1 LKATY
6 ALKDTSGRVLAKFH
20 KNDFHNFFRKKLCCC
35 SPDRTL
41 LLLPWTIPPFARSFG
56 GSCGLFFMSKEQTS
70 SFSKGEAWWKSL
82 TAGSQSWT
90 VAFSTWQPI
99 PYGSAAK
106 IPDKNHWP

>member
-20 KNDFHNFFRKKLCCC
+20 NSFERNCAVALRIGH
-35 SPDRTL
+35 SYV
-41 LLLPWTIPPFARSFG
+41 LPWTIPSFARSFG
-56 GSCGLFFMSKEQTS
+56 GSCGLFFVSKEQTS